1 MTRFYLSNASLIES
15 LKKGDS
21 KAYTY
26 MVDTYHH
33 KLCVYAYNLVHNH
46 DAAEDIVQNVFIRVW
61 KKRNQLNPKFSLQNF
76 LYRSVY
82 NEFIDHYRKSKL
94 VIPLEKKYID
104 TLSTIIEEDDNSLDK
119 LIALVKQEIENLPPK
134 CKQAFLLSKQEG
146 LTNIEIAEYLN
157 VSIKTVE
164 AHITGA
170 FYLLRKS
177 IGSKTNS
184 ILFLLFGKTVLVGN

>member
-1 MTRFYLSNASLIES
+1 MTRFYLNNTSLIES
-15 LKKGDS
+15 LKKGDP

-26 MVDTYHH
+26 MVDTYHS
-33 KLCVYAYNLVHNH
+33 KLCVYAYNLIHDH

-61 KKRNQLNPKFSLQNF
+61 KKRNQLNPQFSLQNF

-82 NEFIDHYRKSKL
+82 NEFIDHYRKSKS
-94 VIPLEKKYID
+94 VIPLEKKHID

-170 FYLLRKS
+170 FSLLRKS

-184 ILFLLFGKTVLVGN
+184 ILFLVFGKSILLSE